1 MYICIC
7 IHVFVYVCI
16 HHIHTYIYL
25 YSYVYVHRCI
35 NQPVYVCIYTHIY
48 GTGTTLSKT
57 LITIYLKD
65 TIIGALIFFIASL
78 FSK

>member
-1 MYICIC
+1 MYICIR

-16 HHIHTYIYL
+16 RIHTYVYL

-35 NQPVYVCIYTHIY
+35 NQPVYVYVYTRIY

-57 LITIYLKD
+57 LNNISERYNNRSLNF
-65 TIIGALIFFIASL
+65 LYCIFIL
-78 FSK
+78 

>member
-1 MYICIC
+1 MYICIR

-16 HHIHTYIYL
+16 RIHTCVYL

-35 NQPVYVCIYTHIY
+35 NQPVYVYVYTHIY

-78 FSK
+78 FFK